1 MHGFARRIKV
11 RIAYQIRPP
20 NDQIAG
26 SVRWEHPERRGTRA
40 SARCPRTSFDAS
52 WDPPGRRG
60 APRGSP
66 SRRRALQGTGR
77 NAALRDAERPTLA
90 QGRGPARCP
99 SPPAPSGHLASSRDS
114 PSIAERGFLRQ
125 AARAVRLER
134 RGVIVAGLGLILSG
148 GGARGAY
155 EVGALQYIFSEFL
168 DSNGKGPK
176 VDLISGTSVGAVNGA
191 FVASSIGDVPSGVK
205 QLVSIWTGL
214 ELPHVLGFGLRQAAG
229 LYRVLLGGSGQ
240 ARGVFDPGPLSALV
254 GRNVRWRRLR
264 QNIRSGALR
273 ALTVSTTHVGT
284 GQPVIFVDAAPGLG
298 IPESLGLH
306 ALVRRA
312 RIGQHHVLASAAIP
326 LIFPPVEIGDEI
338 HCDGG
343 LRLNTPM
350 GPSVHLGMNRL
361 LVIGLSTPHSPDR
374 RAVKDG
380 KYPGATFMLGK
391 VLNAFL
397 LDHVNTDLL
406 EVQRINDFLHDGV
419 RAYGPEFVD
428 RINAAAKARGAL
440 AERRLLS
447 SLVLRPTVDIGQVA
461 SDYLASNRVR
471 FGKSLGRAF
480 ISMLDVGAGAD
491 ADLASYLLFDGGFAQ
506 TLIEMGRRDAH
517 AQRDQIEAFL
527 FEDPNAI
534 LAPPP
539 TVDSMARS
547 ASKTPE

>member
-1 MHGFARRIKV
+1 MG
-11 RIAYQIRPP
+11 
-20 NDQIAG
+20 
-26 SVRWEHPERRGTRA
+26 
-40 SARCPRTSFDAS
+40 
-52 WDPPGRRG
+52 
-60 APRGSP
+60 
-66 SRRRALQGTGR
+66 
-77 NAALRDAERPTLA
+77 
-90 QGRGPARCP
+90 
-99 SPPAPSGHLASSRDS
+99 
-114 PSIAERGFLRQ
+114 
-125 AARAVRLER
+125 
-134 RGVIVAGLGLILSG
+134 GLGLILSG

-168 DSNGKGPK
+168 DSKGKGPK

-191 FVASSIGDVPSGVK
+191 FVASSIGDVPAGVK
-205 QLVSIWTGL
+205 QLVSIWTEL

-229 LYRVLLGGSGQ
+229 LYRVLLGGSAQ
-240 ARGVFDPGPLSALV
+240 ARGVFDPAPLSALV

-284 GQPVIFVDAAPGLG
+284 GQPVIFVDAAPGIG
-298 IPESLGLH
+298 IPDSLGLH

-406 EVQRINDFLHDGV
+406 EVQRINDFLRDGV

-428 RINAAAKARGAL
+428 RINDAAKARGAL
-440 AERRLLS
+440 AKRRLLS
-447 SLVLRPTVDIGQVA
+447 SMVLRPTVDIGQVA
-461 SDYLASNRVR
+461 SEYLASNRVR

-480 ISMLDVGAGAD
+480 ISMLDVGAGAE

-517 AQRDQIEAFL
+517 AKRDEIEAFL
-527 FEDPNAI
+527 FEDPDSI
-534 LAPPP
+534 LSPAP
-539 TVDSMARS
+539 TVGSRAHS
-547 ASKTPE
+547 ASKPPE